1 MHLNGLPDLVQ
12 EQDEGNVGEDS
23 VVDDRVEDVP
33 RLLQP
38 VDLPVFKENLQVGTF
53 LVLMCYFRFMLIFK
67 STLTILK
74 SINLGATCRQLSEK

>member
-74 SINLGATCRQLSEK
+74 SINQGAMCRQLSEK